1 MQNIT
6 FLKLSS
12 FLWVQILTPRSVW
25 FNKDFQSSIQGTDL
39 PKKCRK
45 KKNKRRE
52 SSYIVKSTPEKE
64 IKLKIINWASVK
76 DFVRALSTDVL

>member
-12 FLWVQILTPRSVW
+12 FLWVQILSPKSVW

-39 PKKCRK
+39 PKKCSK
-45 KKNKRRE
+45 KKKKRRE
-52 SSYIVKSTPEKE
+52 NSDIVKTTPEKA

-76 DFVRALSTDVL
+76 DFVRALSTDIL